1 MEPNSPQT
9 LPALLERAASE
20 FGDRVFVRRRHGQ
33 GGAPVTYRELLRD
46 VRSLARGLSLRG
58 IERGDRV
65 ALIAEN
71 SYSWILADLAI
82 TYLGAIDVPRGADT
96 APAELRHILS
106 HSGCTTALGVDD
118 RICRELVEMREGLPE
133 LDNVFSLDEQSTVGG
148 VDTIYDLMAA
158 SGSEEELDAMV
169 AAAQPTDLL
178 TIVYTSGTTA
188 DPKGVMLTHHNMA
201 SNAVAVQRVLD
212 VEAGDVFLS
221 VLPAWHVYERI
232 IDYLVITCGG
242 ELVYTN
248 QRQIKDD
255 LKTVEPTVFAAVP
268 RIWESIHD
276 GIVNHCGKLTGF
288 KYRLMQKVLDT
299 CRKVGGGRANIVDR
313 TLHRLFSATILRPV
327 RGVVGQRM
335 RCAVSGG
342 GALPTHVDD
351 LLVGLGL
358 PLLNGYGLT
367 ETSPVVCIRLPEHN
381 RVGTI
386 GPPIPDTHVE
396 IRDEKGTALPPG
408 EIGLLWIK
416 GPQVMQ
422 GYYNNPES
430 TNRVLTSEGWFNSGD
445 LARVDQAGHFS
456 ITGRAKDTIVLAG
469 GENVEPEPVET
480 GIKSSTLVDQAVV
493 LGQDQKTLGA
503 ILIPM
508 PECLEKEIPRQDWG
522 ERDGELTGEKVIGL
536 FRTELDKTLT
546 RQAGFRPCEKVARFK
561 VRLEP
566 MTVENGLLTPTMKVK
581 RHEVQQQMGELI
593 EGLFD

>member
-1 MEPNSPQT
+1 MQTNSPQT
-9 LPALLERAASE
+9 LPALLERAATE
-20 FGDRVFVRRRHGQ
+20 FGDRIFVRRRHSQ
-33 GGAPVTYRELLRD
+33 GGDSVTYRELLRD
-46 VRSLARGLSLRG
+46 VRSLARGLSAGG
-58 IERGDRV
+58 INRGDRV

-106 HSGCTTALGVDD
+106 HSGCTAALGVDD
-118 RICRELVEMREGLPE
+118 RVCGELLAMRDEPPDLTQVISLSEESSLEG
-133 LDNVFSLDEQSTVGG
+133 VQ
-148 VDTIYDLMAA
+148 TIHQLMAGGPTA
-158 SGSEEELDAMV
+158 DLDQMV

-188 DPKGVMLTHHNMA
+188 DPKGVMLSHQNMA
-201 SNAVAVQRVLD
+201 NNAIAVQRVLGVRAD
-212 VEAGDVFLS
+212 DVFLS
-221 VLPAWHVYERI
+221 VLPAWHVYERM

-255 LKTVEPTVFAAVP
+255 LRTVGPTVFAAVP

-276 GIVNHCGKLTGF
+276 GIINHCGKLTGF

-299 CRKVGGGRANIVDR
+299 CRNVGGGRASIFDR
-313 TLHRLFSATILRPV
+313 TLHRLFAATVLRPV
-327 RGVVGQRM
+327 RGVVGPRM

-342 GALPTHVDD
+342 GALPGHVDD

-386 GPPIPDTHVE
+386 GPPLPDTEIE
-396 IRDEKGTALPPG
+396 IRDENGSVLPTG
-408 EIGLLWIK
+408 EIGLLWIR
-416 GPQVMQ
+416 GPQVMR
-422 GYYNNPES
+422 GYYKNPE
-430 TNRVLTSEGWFNSGD
+430 TTDRVLTEDGWFNSGD
-445 LARVDQAGHFS
+445 LARVDEAGHFV
-456 ITGRAKDTIVLAG
+456 ITGRAKDTIVLSG

-480 GIKSSTLVDQAVV
+480 GIKSSTLVDQVVV
-493 LGQDQKTLGA
+493 LGQDEKTLGA

-508 PECLEKEIPRQDWG
+508 PESLAKKVPRRDWG
-522 ERDGELTGEKVIGL
+522 EKDGELTSEKVLGL
-536 FRTELDKTLT
+536 FRTELDRTLT

-566 MTVENGLLTPTMKVK
+566 LTIENGLLTPTMKVK
-581 RHEVQQQMGELI
+581 RHEVRQQMGEMI
-593 EGLFD
+593 AGLFE